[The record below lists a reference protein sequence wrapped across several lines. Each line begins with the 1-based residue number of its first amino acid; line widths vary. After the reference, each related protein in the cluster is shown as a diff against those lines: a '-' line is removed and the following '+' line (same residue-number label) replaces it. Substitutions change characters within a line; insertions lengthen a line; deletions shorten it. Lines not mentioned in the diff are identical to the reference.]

1 MMCEKYV
8 PQVTNDEIVRVDK
21 EFKVHYVNKITE
33 MRGDLSIS
41 KIPGVLVMK
50 DEKVCSVF

>member
-1 MMCEKYV
+1 
-8 PQVTNDEIVRVDK
+8 
-21 EFKVHYVNKITE
+21 

-50 DEKVCSVF
+50 DEKVCSVFWNIFWLLPK